1 MIDEGE
7 LTTWVQELEK
17 LARAL
22 GQAGPDEVCCE
33 GLSTR
38 QCSILRTLVDKQG
51 TQLSNLAAES
61 AISPSAMTRAL
72 EKLEARKLVQRVRGS
87 GKDGR
92 AAVVAITERGRT
104 VRQRIDQLMID
115 RTRRIVDAVPEG
127 LRPQMLACLQ
137 VLNQAMGP
145 GGCCQF
151 SGEWPEVSVSCKLDD
166 KGKEKTQCL

>member
-1 MIDEGE
+1 MVDEGE

-22 GQAGPDEVCCE
+22 GQVGPDEVCCE

-72 EKLEARKLVQRVRGS
+72 EKLEAQKLVQRVRGS

-104 VRQRIDQLMID
+104 VRERIDQLMID

-127 LRPQMLACLQ
+127 LRPQMLACLR

-166 KGKEKTQCL
+166 KEKEKTQCL